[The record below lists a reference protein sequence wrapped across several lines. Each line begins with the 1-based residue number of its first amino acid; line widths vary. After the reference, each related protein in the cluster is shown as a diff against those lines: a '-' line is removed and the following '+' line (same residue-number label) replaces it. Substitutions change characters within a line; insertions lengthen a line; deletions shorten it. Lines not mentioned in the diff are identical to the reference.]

1 MSYSKVYG
9 ACPHDCPD
17 TCGVISEVENGRVV
31 RFYASSDHPVTNG
44 WLCAKV
50 RPYLDHVYH
59 PD

>member
-1 MSYSKVYG
+1 MTAIRIRG

-17 TCGVISEVENGRVV
+17 TCGVSTEVRDGYAVT
-31 RFYASSDHPVTNG
+31 FYCDLDNPVNNG

-50 RPYLDHVYH
+50 RPYLEHVYH